1 MIEKLLVAEL
11 KTAQQKVAN
20 ETMRLTTGDVFALGV
35 QIGMYRGLEQAE
47 AILQKLLDDEDR
59 MERDR

>member
-1 MIEKLLVAEL
+1 
-11 KTAQQKVAN
+11 
-20 ETMRLTTGDVFALGV
+20 MRLTTGDVFALGV
-35 QIGMYRGLEQAE
+35 QIGMYRGLGHAE